1 MENKENAVTTLPFE
15 DSLPDWFDGKRINEV
30 LFCQQFLDK
39 HPMKCV
45 RGRLFTVDGLIEDEG
60 QIGNLI
66 LEEISSCLTSG
77 LSKVVANLLASIKLQ
92 AYSPPLPIET
102 DRIHVAN
109 GTYFMD
115 GRFSADKSYC
125 NNRLTVS
132 YKPDASVPNRWLQF
146 LSELL
151 VPEDIPTLQEYLGYC
166 LLPTTKGQKMLML
179 IGKGGEGKSRIGLV
193 MRSLLGDS
201 MNTTS
206 IQKVESNRF
215 SRADLENKLL
225 MVDDDMDMSALPK
238 TNYIKSIVTSECKM
252 DMERKGVQ
260 SYQSQLYVRFLC
272 FGNGALTALHDKS
285 DGFFRRQIVLTTIDR
300 PAGRADDPFLVDKLL
315 REKEGIFLWCLEGL
329 HRLIGNNYQFSISGK
344 ARENME
350 TVKRSSNNVIEFLQS
365 EGYIRFRADGDAS
378 SKAIY
383 EAYTRWCDDN
393 AQKPMSA
400 NRVSSE
406 LAQNERLYNV
416 EATNNVH
423 VGGKRVRGFMG
434 IEVVKLFLAVPA
446 FGDGILSAV
455 AGAFR
460 MLVRSDKAARFRFG
474 GQQIFLFLF
483 IYIVGILLLPALSLC
498 CLELC
503 GGEAPFLAVSDTEV
517 FLLRLV
523 LPTPLFVQRAHG
535 QQNMSVGILSVRVVD
550 GSVGAHTLCHK
561 LLLNIFLNK
570 GNLRL
575 PVKLSRQCCDELPR
589 KAAVLGLFV
598 FLHGVPE
605 LFSVLPFLRSVF
617 RQKYLLPDK
626 PLLFRVVVLYPVVI
640 VIQTGAAHI
649 GGSGHGGAPC
659 APADHLRLQMI
670 DRQTF
675 SFPPTRGH

>member
-1 MENKENAVTTLPFE
+1 MWRRAWADFTNDFLERNGSPERIDHRSNAERGIDEIPTVHMGVAACQMEKKGIATE
-15 DSLPDWFDGKRINEV
+15 
-30 LFCQQFLDK
+30 
-39 HPMKCV
+39 
-45 RGRLFTVDGLIEDEG
+45 RGELNRSIKAANRLLRDIKA
-60 QIGNLI
+60 QIGKLK
-66 LEEISSCLTSG
+66 EW
-77 LSKVVANLLASIKLQ
+77 LLDVFKAK
-92 AYSPPLPIET
+92 E
-102 DRIHVAN
+102 
-109 GTYFMD
+109 
-115 GRFSADKSYC
+115 
-125 NNRLTVS
+125 RLTVT
-132 YKPDASVPNRWLQF
+132 YNPDAPTPKKWLQF

-151 VPEDIPTLQEYLGYC
+151 QPEDIPTLQEFLGYC

-225 MVDDDMDMSALPK
+225 MVDDDMDMSALTK

-285 DGFFRRQIVLTTIDR
+285 DGFFRRQIVLTTKDR

-365 EGYIRFRADGDAS
+365 EGYIRFRADSEAS

-383 EAYTRWCDDN
+383 EVYTRWCDDN

-406 LAQNERLYNV
+406 LAQNEQLYNV

-423 VGGKRVRGFMG
+423 VGGKRVRGFVG
-434 IEVVKLFLAVPA
+434 IEVV
-446 FGDGILSAV
+446 
-455 AGAFR
+455 
-460 MLVRSDKAARFRFG
+460 
-474 GQQIFLFLF
+474 
-483 IYIVGILLLPALSLC
+483 
-498 CLELC
+498 
-503 GGEAPFLAVSDTEV
+503 
-517 FLLRLV
+517 
-523 LPTPLFVQRAHG
+523 
-535 QQNMSVGILSVRVVD
+535 N
-550 GSVGAHTLCHK
+550 
-561 LLLNIFLNK
+561 
-570 GNLRL
+570 
-575 PVKLSRQCCDELPR
+575 
-589 KAAVLGLFV
+589 
-598 FLHGVPE
+598 
-605 LFSVLPFLRSVF
+605 
-617 RQKYLLPDK
+617 
-626 PLLFRVVVLYPVVI
+626 
-640 VIQTGAAHI
+640 
-649 GGSGHGGAPC
+649 
-659 APADHLRLQMI
+659 
-670 DRQTF
+670 
-675 SFPPTRGH
+675 PPPY